1 MVRTIQHGAK
11 NYLLPQISEY
21 CQLSGRNSP
30 KKNKGF
36 LKMAVYKATPK
47 GEKGEILGQQQ
58 QRSNVTHAQRDQ
70 FYPIP
75 AKDFKGKLKK
85 QTLS

>member
-1 MVRTIQHGAK
+1 
-11 NYLLPQISEY
+11 
-21 CQLSGRNSP
+21 
-30 KKNKGF
+30 
-36 LKMAVYKATPK
+36 MAVYKATPK

-58 QRSNVTHAQRDQ
+58 QRSNVPHVQRDQ

-85 QTLS
+85 QTLSLKKAKENQNAQRNL

>member
-1 MVRTIQHGAK
+1 
-11 NYLLPQISEY
+11 
-21 CQLSGRNSP
+21 
-30 KKNKGF
+30 
-36 LKMAVYKATPK
+36 MAVYKATPK

-75 AKDFKGKLKK
+75 QKISKEN
-85 QTLS
+85 

>member
-1 MVRTIQHGAK
+1 
-11 NYLLPQISEY
+11 
-21 CQLSGRNSP
+21 
-30 KKNKGF
+30 
-36 LKMAVYKATPK
+36 MAVYKATPK

-58 QRSNVTHAQRDQ
+58 QRSNVPHVQRDQ

-85 QTLS
+85 KTLS

>member
-1 MVRTIQHGAK
+1 
-11 NYLLPQISEY
+11 
-21 CQLSGRNSP
+21 
-30 KKNKGF
+30 
-36 LKMAVYKATPK
+36 MAVYKATPK

-58 QRSNVTHAQRDQ
+58 QRSNVPHAQRDQ

-85 QTLS
+85 QILS